1 MGQIDPIHDRIEAA
15 SRSGQDK
22 DVYSVSKSESN
33 HMVRMGSDKY
43 PNFRIIKN
51 LQ

>member
-43 PNFRIIKN
+43 HNFRFIKN